1 MVNYQQ
7 TVYDCHCNKPKNSKR
22 YFTVQKKCDK
32 KSRPKNNV
40 RGDDKLMIF
49 LMRLMQNLT
58 DFRLK
63 KDKLRVLFNS

>member
-1 MVNYQQ
+1 MDNQSGLGMVNYRQ
-7 TVYDCHCNKPKNSKR
+7 TVYDWDCNKPKNSKR

-49 LMRLMQNLT
+49 
-58 DFRLK
+58 
-63 KDKLRVLFNS
+63 FNAHYAKFNRF